1 MCIYVIYVHLYII
14 VKSKKNICTSYKN
27 GPEKRAIVEFFW
39 SVSRPVQSNLY
50 FISIMYV
57 SCVYSAMS
65 KGPRQLPNCLKREKK
80 PTSEVPIV
88 FNGVL
93 YHVRAYTVTISQ
105 IESCSAG

>member
-1 MCIYVIYVHLYII
+1 
-14 VKSKKNICTSYKN
+14 
-27 GPEKRAIVEFFW
+27 
-39 SVSRPVQSNLY
+39 
-50 FISIMYV
+50 
-57 SCVYSAMS
+57 MS

-80 PTSEVPIV
+80 TSDVPIV